1 MKRVGNEE
9 FRRQWLQAT
18 LAAVPSGSKLLD
30 VGAGECQYKA
40 FCSHLDYVSQDF
52 NIYTGASNNSGLHM
66 EKWDTSQIDIVC
78 DLLDIPETTQYDVV
92 LCTEVLEHVP
102 DPVRALEKI
111 SRLVKEGGSMI
122 ITAPFC
128 SLTHFA
134 PFHYATGLSR
144 YFYQHHLDRLGF
156 AIEEMRPNGGF
167 FDYLD
172 QELSRTSSVK
182 KQYAHNRLSPLER
195 LIIKLAGRTMRKIAS
210 RDGPREERAS
220 ADLLTFGWHVRAR
233 SVRN

>member
-1 MKRVGNEE
+1 
-9 FRRQWLQAT
+9 
-18 LAAVPSGSKLLD
+18 
-30 VGAGECQYKA
+30 
-40 FCSHLDYVSQDF
+40 
-52 NIYTGASNNSGLHM
+52 M
-66 EKWDTSQIDIVC
+66 EKWDTSQIDMVC
-78 DLLDIPETTQYDVV
+78 DMLDIPETTRYDVV

-111 SRLVKEGGSMI
+111 SRLVKQGGSMI

-134 PFHYATGLSR
+134 PFHYTTGLSR

-156 AIEEMRPNGGF
+156 AIEEMRPNGGL
-167 FDYLD
+167 FDYLN
-172 QELSRTSSVK
+172 QELSRTNSVK
-182 KQYAHNRLSPLER
+182 KQYALSRLGPQER

-210 RDGPREERAS
+210 SDGPREERVS

-233 SVRN
+233 SVGN